1 MSTPSHEQTRSSKPS
16 RSQMY
21 ASAFGLLFALIVVV
35 LAFLL
40 AVSALDSYRN
50 RDTIICNT
58 ALRPSTLSP
67 LHAADENDWVVMDL
81 LWDRLANVDAEGKV
95 LPELALSWTPIKDNT
110 ELVVN
115 LNPDAT
121 WSDGTKITPQDLV
134 FTWQQHRLQD
144 NYKVFDNYLVRRL
157 LDVRIITTN
166 QVVLVSDQPIAN
178 WAPVLYSF
186 VPVPHAGVVSSA
198 SVTTSGPYSVA
209 HQSTDT
215 ITLVKRK
222 DYMGIHP
229 GKCPK
234 FVFRFPTTSEDTAQ
248 IIKDGYAHVST
259 TSRTRS
265 LLVERGL
272 YGSTVVP
279 QKIKGDDLC
288 AIWLNCKQDATTSDV
303 AVRQALSN
311 LLPWRQISID
321 PQLYSMRLTTSFW
334 PNSIV
339 PFDSPA
345 ISSKPNIE
353 FANCLLSQ
361 AGWVPQADG
370 GVRIKQGKKLSL
382 TIYVSEQDQYGH
394 ALNGLKDNA
403 KAAGIDLNLQSVPYE
418 DLIKYQQQA
427 VGDGWVISW
436 SFGIDP
442 DCDTVTITTA
452 GIESG
457 FNLSHYSNPKLDTLV
472 VKARAEMNKEA
483 RAKLYAD
490 ISQILVEEAPMLP
503 MTYSNSAYLTSFKLK
518 GFTTDHLGHL
528 HGHYP
533 GQRGWTL

>member
-288 AIWLNCKQDATTSDV
+288 EI
-303 AVRQALSN
+303 
-311 LLPWRQISID
+311 
-321 PQLYSMRLTTSFW
+321 
-334 PNSIV
+334 
-339 PFDSPA
+339 
-345 ISSKPNIE
+345 
-353 FANCLLSQ
+353 
-361 AGWVPQADG
+361 G
-370 GVRIKQGKKLSL
+370 
-382 TIYVSEQDQYGH
+382 
-394 ALNGLKDNA
+394 
-403 KAAGIDLNLQSVPYE
+403 
-418 DLIKYQQQA
+418 
-427 VGDGWVISW
+427 
-436 SFGIDP
+436 
-442 DCDTVTITTA
+442 
-452 GIESG
+452 
-457 FNLSHYSNPKLDTLV
+457 
-472 VKARAEMNKEA
+472 RAH
-483 RAKLYAD
+483 
-490 ISQILVEEAPMLP
+490 V
-503 MTYSNSAYLTSFKLK
+503 
-518 GFTTDHLGHL
+518 
-528 HGHYP
+528 
-533 GQRGWTL
+533 